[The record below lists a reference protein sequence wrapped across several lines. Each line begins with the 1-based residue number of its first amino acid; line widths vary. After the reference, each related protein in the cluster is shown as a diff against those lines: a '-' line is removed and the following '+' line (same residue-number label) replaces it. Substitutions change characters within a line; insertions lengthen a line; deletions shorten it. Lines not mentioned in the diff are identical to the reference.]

1 MYITNHWPLVT
12 IHLDMKILHMIT
24 RLDLGGSSQICLDML
39 EVLKKEGKEAI
50 LLFGKTRRKDFMLAA
65 ERLEKMSVPFVY
77 MPELRRNVSLYW
89 DGLAFLKIAK
99 LFKKFRPGIV
109 HLHSSKAG
117 FLGRAAGILC
127 GIRKVVYMSHG
138 HVFKGYFGPL
148 KSYIFLSLEKAVSVF
163 TDCMVSLTEKEIGDW
178 TRRGFKRG
186 KFRVLHNG
194 IRLEEYKARRLPAEE
209 ARRRLGL
216 TPDKKIILCV
226 ARLEKI
232 KGVEYLIKAAALL
245 NRDDFVVLL
254 AGDGGER
261 KRLEDLSRR
270 LYLGKK
276 IVFLGERR
284 DIPEILS
291 CGDFLV
297 LPSLMEGFGISIIEG
312 YVFSLPAVGTRVGGI
327 PEVIRDGETGFL
339 VAPGNEISLA
349 SALGKFLL
357 RPSERIEMGKKG
369 RKFLEENFTYE
380 RFEKNVISL
389 YRTISG

>member
-1 MYITNHWPLVT
+1 MFGFLKTEH
-12 IHLDMKILHMIT
+12 HEKILRPADCI
-24 RLDLGGSSQICLDML
+24 DLIP
-39 EVLKKEGKEAI
+39 KIA
-50 LLFGKTRRKDFMLAA
+50 DFMDEPLADA
-65 ERLEKMSVPFVY
+65 SLVPTYLLCQFTKEKV
-77 MPELRRNVSLYW
+77 
-89 DGLAFLKIAK
+89 
-99 LFKKFRPGIV
+99 
-109 HLHSSKAG
+109 
-117 FLGRAAGILC
+117 
-127 GIRKVVYMSHG
+127 
-138 HVFKGYFGPL
+138 
-148 KSYIFLSLEKAVSVF
+148 
-163 TDCMVSLTEKEIGDW
+163 T
-178 TRRGFKRG
+178 
-186 KFRVLHNG
+186 
-194 IRLEEYKARRLPAEE
+194 
-209 ARRRLGL
+209 
-216 TPDKKIILCV
+216 V
-226 ARLEKI
+226 A
-232 KGVEYLIKAAALL
+232 
-245 NRDDFVVLL
+245 L